1 MMRTT
6 AHFLFLLV
14 PLGLALKPLPTAV
27 ATVRRAGVD
36 VHIVGAIH
44 STPTSARDVDET
56 VRATQ
61 PSAVVLELCGGRWRG
76 LLSARAREIVTPPSM
91 RAELREW
98 WNSSVRTKAAIGA
111 APALISASLS
121 LPYAV
126 MRATGSDSFRPGSEF
141 LAVLEAGEREGGGL
155 TRRPRIILG
164 DVDAAD
170 TLTGLARALQLRA
183 YAGRGA
189 AASLAHARRQFGVL
203 RRALG
208 LDDTSALR
216 LGTALGRVD
225 AMRDALVLMLPA
237 TLALVAVELIFG
249 GGTSGG
255 GGPLA
260 LDETTERAIV
270 ALNACLSLW
279 IVAGAP
285 DAIEAMLDTRD
296 DALASAIEHA
306 CYEASERGAGDE
318 REGAED
324 GARRAAVVA
333 VVGMLHVNGVAARLS
348 AAPSPPNPAAARAD
362 AAPRPHRDWTRG
374 RGLRAG
380 RLLVAGAHV
389 AASSPYYRAVLLLA
403 EPADPRA
410 AAATRGWTALRLDN
424 DVAEPDANGAR
435 AGGPCARP
443 TSLDGDAAAASTTAE
458 PSPRRFRLHRTARL
472 AGDGDTTLAEWGG
485 SPLFIASDKTAAR
498 ELGLDEECGIELV
511 GCSAWWPGQLE
522 VEVAAGDWHVV
533 DAPADASSAL
543 FGMAPINETS
553 LAWARLVPPG
563 V

>member
-1 MMRTT
+1 MTR
-6 AHFLFLLV
+6 ARLSHFILLAAV
-14 PLGLALKPLPTAV
+14 GHALNPLPAAV

-56 VRATQ
+56 VRATR

-76 LLSARAREIVTPPSM
+76 LLNAREREVATPPSM
-91 RAELREW
+91 RGELRDW

-141 LAVLEAGEREGGGL
+141 LAVVEAGAREGGAL
-155 TRRPRIILG
+155 ARPRIILG
-164 DVDAAD
+164 DIDAAD

-183 YAGRGA
+183 YGGRGA
-189 AASLAHARRQFGVL
+189 AATLAHARRQFGVL

-208 LDDTSALR
+208 LDDASALR
-216 LGTALGRVD
+216 LGAALGRAA
-225 AMRDALVLMLPA
+225 AMRDALVLSLPA
-237 TLALVAVELIFG
+237 TLALVAVELVFGG

-260 LDETTERAIV
+260 LDDTTEHAIV
-270 ALNACLSLW
+270 ALNAILSLW
-279 IVAGAP
+279 IVLGAP
-285 DAIEAMLDTRD
+285 DAIEAMLDKRD

-306 CYEASERGAGDE
+306 CNEADERSESDAERGGAGAGGP
-318 REGAED
+318 RP
-324 GARRAAVVA
+324 AVVA
-333 VVGMLHVNGVAARLS
+333 VVGMLHVNGVAARL
-348 AAPSPPNPAAARAD
+348 AGASPPD
-362 AAPRPHRDWTRG
+362 ATPPRPHRDWARG

-380 RLLVAGAHV
+380 RLLVADEHV
-389 AASSPYYRAVLLLA
+389 AASSPYHRAVLLLA
-403 EPADPRA
+403 EPDDPRA
-410 AAATRGWTALRLDN
+410 AAATAGWVALRLDS
-424 DVAEPDANGAR
+424 DLVDADASGAR

-443 TSLDGDAAAASTTAE
+443 TSLDRATAASADGET
-458 PSPRRFRLHRTARL
+458 SPRRYWLHRTARL
-472 AGDGDTTLAEWGG
+472 ARDGDATLAEWGG
-485 SPLFIASDKTAAR
+485 SPLVIASDETAAS
-498 ELGLDEECGIELV
+498 ELELDGDCGIELV

-533 DAPADASSAL
+533 DAPADASGAL
-543 FGMAPINETS
+543 FGTVPINETS
-553 LAWARLVPPG
+553 LAWARLVPQAPPVGG
-563 V
+563 VYS